1 MEVWSR
7 MFERFTDEARRVLVL
22 AQEEARALAH
32 DFIGTEHL
40 LLGILRHGKGPAPEA
55 LNVVGVTLDGA
66 RSRIAQAVQP
76 RGTTAVG
83 SPPFSS
89 RAKKTLELAL
99 REALQLGHNHIR
111 TEHLLL
117 GIIREGEGVGA
128 QTLLA
133 FDVDLSRLRHEVTSR
148 IEPPSPPGGPA
159 VGRPAGRVW
168 RSGRRIRAQPVG
180 DPPRC
185 PHCNSRLAE
194 TARYRVLD
202 VRAAEPGEE
211 GAAEISVTIVYCFRC
226 GVALGPA

>member
-89 RAKKTLELAL
+89 RAKMK
-99 REALQLGHNHIR
+99 RSSFWR
-111 TEHLLL
+111 TQD
-117 GIIREGEGVGA
+117 A
-128 QTLLA
+128 CFT
-133 FDVDLSRLRHEVTSR
+133 
-148 IEPPSPPGGPA
+148 
-159 VGRPAGRVW
+159 AGRAC
-168 RSGRRIRAQPVG
+168 GLGGTNAQ
-180 DPPRC
+180 
-185 PHCNSRLAE
+185 
-194 TARYRVLD
+194 
-202 VRAAEPGEE
+202 
-211 GAAEISVTIVYCFRC
+211 
-226 GVALGPA
+226 